1 MDTILRH
8 DVSES
13 IACNAR
19 ELDMVRLHNSLVG
32 QVRAR
37 AGASPVWRQFHRGCP
52 AMGALV
58 IHGREV
64 VRHYDQ
70 NEAMR
75 EWLRSA

>member
-1 MDTILRH
+1 MDAIMN
-8 DVSES
+8 DVSEHL
-13 IACNAR
+13 AANPR
-19 ELDMVRLHNSLVG
+19 ELAAIREHNAIIGRVT
-32 QVRAR
+32 AK
-37 AGASPVWRQFHRGCP
+37 AGTRPTWREFHRGSP

-75 EWLRSA
+75 EWLRST